1 MTYRVEFSKSAVK
14 ELKKLDQHTSLFLIA
29 WIRKNLEG
37 CSNPYAH
44 GKGLKANHGG
54 QWRYRVGTYRLIAEI
69 SEDTV
74 VILIVQ
80 IGHRKDIYND

>member
-14 ELKKLDQHTSLFLIA
+14 ELRKLDQHTALFLTA

-37 CSNPYAH
+37 CSNPYEQ
-44 GKGLKANHGG
+44 GNGLTANHGG
-54 QWRYRVGTYRLIAEI
+54 QWRYRVGNYRIIAEI

-74 VILIVQ
+74 VVLIVR